1 MTLTVSDLLAYAKSH
16 ARIEAIDYICPY
28 ERRPDRRLECVRSWR
43 NDRASRDRARRKVL
57 RTFPGRISANAPLV
71 PGTYG
76 GARRLE
82 ITAQGIDYTA
92 CQYSAME
99 IWPAVLAYFNA
110 TNGVTA

>member
-1 MTLTVSDLLAYAKSH
+1 MSAGLIAGLKC
-16 ARIEAIDYICPY
+16 I
-28 ERRPDRRLECVRSWR
+28 RSWR
-43 NDRASRDRARRKVL
+43 NDRAARDRARRKVL
-57 RTFPGRISANAPLV
+57 RSFPGRISANAPLV

-110 TNGVTA
+110 TNEVTSSTSSGKRFTDTWRS

>member
-1 MTLTVSDLLAYAKSH
+1 MTLTVSDLLAYAKSQ

-28 ERRPDRRLECVRSWR
+28 ERRPDRRLESVRSWR

-57 RTFPGRISANAPLV
+57 RTFPGRISANAALV

-82 ITAQGIDYTA
+82 ITASEIDYTA
-92 CQYSAME
+92 NQYSAME

-110 TNGVTA
+110 TNEVTQ